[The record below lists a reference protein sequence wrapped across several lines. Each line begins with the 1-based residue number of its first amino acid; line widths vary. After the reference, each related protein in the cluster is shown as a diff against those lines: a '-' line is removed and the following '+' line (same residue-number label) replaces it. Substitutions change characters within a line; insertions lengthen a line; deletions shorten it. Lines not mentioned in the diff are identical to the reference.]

1 MSGLRIIIMA
11 AATFTTPPGAFPRRF
26 LLSAAAPVSTG
37 AAAVQP
43 SGTAHRSRPPVTH
56 RSGIIAPS

>member
-1 MSGLRIIIMA
+1 MA

-43 SGTAHRSRPPVTH
+43 FRTAYRHPPAIARSPGVA
-56 RSGIIAPS
+56 APA

>member
-1 MSGLRIIIMA
+1 MA

-26 LLSAAAPVSTG
+26 LLSAAALVSTG

-43 SGTAHRSRPPVTH
+43 FGIACGVPFPIAGLNGDTAP
-56 RSGIIAPS
+56 A